1 MMKAANAR
9 RETFPPS
16 ILDAMFYAV
25 DTDDIVD
32 PEVSLPN
39 PVPVACTQE
48 EMGRCLE
55 LCVQFWE
62 QGADRVVMSNLAGQL
77 LRTGDLSPDDRI
89 RYKYI
94 RARYKHLRFA
104 FVLYG
109 TKHKPPAVFAATV
122 AVMGHLQDAF
132 RIGNRAGVM
141 RYGILLRALLSKP
154 VWQYVKRE
162 VSDVRLD
169 DASGFLA
176 FRQGEIRRIQRA
188 LEKTVTSH
196 GFHSIRKI
204 VSRQVSFYDTLK
216 TLEPNDQLYKVSRFL
231 SAING
236 LMGNMHDDLV
246 EQAGA
251 GQRDYHRDVLELPE
265 NIRARLETLV
275 AHYPAQL

>member
-1 MMKAANAR
+1 MKSANAR
-9 RETFPPS
+9 REIFSST

-32 PEVSLPN
+32 SQVSLPD

-48 EMGRCLE
+48 EMGRCLG

-62 QGADRVVMSNLAGQL
+62 QGADRVVMSNLAGRL
-77 LRTGDLSPDDRI
+77 LRTGDLSPDERI

-104 FVLYG
+104 FVLYD
-109 TKHKPPAVFAATV
+109 TRHKPPPLFAATV

-132 RIGNRAGVM
+132 RIGNRVGVM
-141 RYGILLRALLSKP
+141 RYGVLLRTLLSKP

-162 VSDVRLD
+162 VASVVLD
-169 DASGFLA
+169 DTSGFLA
-176 FRQGEIRRIQRA
+176 FRQGEVRRIRHA
-188 LEKTVTSH
+188 LDNTLTSH

-236 LMGNMHDDLV
+236 LMGSMHDDLV
-246 EQAGA
+246 TEAGA
-251 GQRDYHRDVLELPE
+251 GQRDYHRDVLDLPDD
-265 NIRARLETLV
+265 IRTRLEMLV
-275 AHYPAQL
+275 AYYPA

>member
-1 MMKAANAR
+1 MMKAANSR
-9 RETFPPS
+9 RDPFSSS

-32 PEVSLPN
+32 PQVSLPN
-39 PVPVACTQE
+39 PVPVACTQG

-77 LRTGDLSPDDRI
+77 LRTGDLSPNNRI
-89 RYKYI
+89 RYKHI

-109 TKHKPPAVFAATV
+109 TKHRPPPLFAATV

-132 RIGNRAGVM
+132 RIGNRVGVM
-141 RYGILLRALLSKP
+141 RYGILLRALQSKP

-162 VSDVRLD
+162 VADVRLD
-169 DASGFLA
+169 DESGFLA
-176 FRQGEIRRIQRA
+176 FRQGEVRRIHRA
-188 LEKTVTSH
+188 LENTITSH

-204 VSRQVSFYDTLK
+204 VSRLVSFYDTLK
-216 TLEPNDQLYKVSRFL
+216 TLEPDDQLYKVSRFL

-236 LMGNMHDDLV
+236 LMGSIHDDLV
-246 EQAGA
+246 KQADA
-251 GQRDYHRDVLELPE
+251 GQRDYHRDVLPLPAD
-265 NIRARLETLV
+265 IRTRLEMLL
-275 AHYPAQL
+275 AYYPA

>member
-1 MMKAANAR
+1 MMKAANSR
-9 RETFPPS
+9 RDPFSSS

-62 QGADRVVMSNLAGQL
+62 QGADRIVMSNLAGQL

-109 TKHKPPAVFAATV
+109 TKHKPPPLFAATV

-169 DASGFLA
+169 NASGFLA

-188 LEKTVTSH
+188 LEKAVTSH

-251 GQRDYHRDVLELPE
+251 GQRNYHRDVLELPDD
-265 NIRARLETLV
+265 IRARLEMFV
-275 AHYPAQL
+275 AHYSA